1 MGPSAIRIRYF
12 QTDPDQLFPTDD
24 PVVVDVVEGE
34 SPLQLVL
41 RRPLRDHREELHE
54 VAERYPASPIPESIE
69 ETKVEGGLKAGYIF

>member
-1 MGPSAIRIRYF
+1 M
-12 QTDPDQLFPTDD
+12 
-24 PVVVDVVEGE
+24 VDVVEGE

-69 ETKVEGGLKAGYIF
+69 ETKVEGGRRLYLLGITMEEGRKMGASISIAQKMSED